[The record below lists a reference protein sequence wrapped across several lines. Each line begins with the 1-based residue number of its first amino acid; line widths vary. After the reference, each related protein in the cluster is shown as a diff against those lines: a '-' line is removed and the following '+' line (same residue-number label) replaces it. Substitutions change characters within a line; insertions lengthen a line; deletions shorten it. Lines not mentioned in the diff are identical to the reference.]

1 MRLTCNSSKSG
12 KMYYVIRSIKRDGK
26 RSSEVV
32 ERLGTEA
39 EVAEKYHCSD
49 PLAWMQ
55 EHVQEMTAAAK
66 EAGSKKVLV
75 PLETDARLPLGV
87 RNAFNIGYLFLQ
99 QIYYLLGL
107 PSLCNRIAKR
117 HAYTYDMD
125 AVLSRLLYGRIL
137 FPSSKHS
144 CFEQADRFYE
154 QPHFELQHIYR
165 ALSVMAGESDFLQ
178 AQLYKNSKD
187 IVKRSDG
194 VLYYDCTNYFFET
207 EAEEGLK
214 QYGKGKEHR
223 PSPIVQMGLFMDR
236 SGIPLAFN
244 ITPGNQ
250 NEQTTLCPLEKQIMK
265 DFELSRFVVCTDAG
279 LSSAANRKYNN
290 LGERCFV
297 TTQSIRKLEKKLRS
311 WALAEDG
318 WQLPG
323 CKGFFSIKDIEDT
336 PANRNKVFYKQRF
349 IEGYDEERDIEF
361 NQTLLITFSLKYK
374 LYQQRIRGRQ
384 VERAEKLTKNPSKAD
399 QTGTNDV
406 RRFIKRVSV
415 TQDGEI
421 APIRSYSLNQAAIDK
436 EAAFD
441 GFYAVCTNLDDDP
454 AAILAINSGRW
465 EIEESFR
472 IMKTEFEARPVYL
485 KRDDRIRAHFLTCYI
500 ALLMYRLLEHRLN
513 GTAAGLPAG
522 RQKYTCHEIIQTLRG
537 MDMTRVGKDGYIPSY
552 TRTELT
558 DRLHELAG
566 FRTDF
571 CLSSEKSMRGY
582 CRRSKGL

>member
-12 KMYYVIRSIKRDGK
+12 KMYYVIRSIKRDDK

-32 ERLGTEA
+32 ERLGTQA

-187 IVKRSDG
+187 IIKRSDG

-311 WALAEDG
+311 WALAEDR
-318 WQLPG
+318 
-323 CKGFFSIKDIEDT
+323 S
-336 PANRNKVFYKQRF
+336 
-349 IEGYDEERDIEF
+349 EER
-361 NQTLLITFSLKYK
+361 
-374 LYQQRIRGRQ
+374 
-384 VERAEKLTKNPSKAD
+384 
-399 QTGTNDV
+399 
-406 RRFIKRVSV
+406 
-415 TQDGEI
+415 
-421 APIRSYSLNQAAIDK
+421 
-436 EAAFD
+436 
-441 GFYAVCTNLDDDP
+441 
-454 AAILAINSGRW
+454 
-465 EIEESFR
+465 
-472 IMKTEFEARPVYL
+472 
-485 KRDDRIRAHFLTCYI
+485 
-500 ALLMYRLLEHRLN
+500 
-513 GTAAGLPAG
+513 
-522 RQKYTCHEIIQTLRG
+522 
-537 MDMTRVGKDGYIPSY
+537 RVGK
-552 TRTELT
+552 E
-558 DRLHELAG
+558 
-566 FRTDF
+566 
-571 CLSSEKSMRGY
+571 
-582 CRRSKGL
+582 CR